1 MCLCIPLL
9 CILLI
14 MRPSP
19 GYHQGPLLV
28 AVDAALA
35 QSGTLE
41 YLHATGAKKT
51 KEVDG
56 EGH

>member
-1 MCLCIPLL
+1 
-9 CILLI
+9 